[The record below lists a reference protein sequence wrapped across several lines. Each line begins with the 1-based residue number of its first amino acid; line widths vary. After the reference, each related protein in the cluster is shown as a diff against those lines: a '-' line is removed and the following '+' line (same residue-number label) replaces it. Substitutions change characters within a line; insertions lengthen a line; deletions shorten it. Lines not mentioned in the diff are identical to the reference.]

1 MTSTEAT
8 ALPVRRFPSR
18 IASLGFSMR
27 LPADWIS
34 HDLPEEAPDFA
45 DPTRLVPLA
54 AVTAPHAAI
63 VWAVA
68 ARPAYGDGT
77 LGDWAGYLLAQHGLQ
92 AARFAEGRLG
102 NLPALLGEC
111 EQPSELGPLRVR
123 FAFAEDGG
131 RLINLS
137 LTAPGLLA
145 DAVSP
150 LWMAAVQSFQLDDA
164 AGSTV
169 ALVTAAA
176 TDDDDDALVGD
187 GMAGDMRA
195 GNSTADDHHADG
207 AAPGD
212 PMAETLPLRMP
223 APLAAGHGP
232 QAPHDDDGQLAS
244 SLRDELGTLDLDIG
258 AEAQPAVAAADEVR
272 TQAIS
277 LPPGDTLGDHAR
289 ADDTASLNPE
299 HPMNRHLREGGVG
312 QVPRLV
318 AVDQARRCVSVAC
331 GAITAQV
338 DLPFGWHAVDDG
350 RRVLVFDPE
359 GNVEIQLDL
368 LPCGAR
374 ALDALLDEL
383 QATVQREGL
392 AAGGTAPECLR
403 FRNGAMHALSVRGLR
418 DGDQGIERFDLLV
431 PGPDARRA
439 LHARITATPAQ
450 ATAAANLGELLL
462 ASAVFGSFAV
472 PAPAAETGPD
482 WWMAAQLL
490 ERANRLEQ
498 AEQMITASVDHI
510 GAALQVAEL
519 YRQRMLRLL
528 RENDQPGAD
537 QARAQAVRWVQHYA
551 ASATSGGEGAALSR
565 ERDAFIASLSS
576 RA

>member
-1 MTSTEAT
+1 MTSSEAT

-34 HDLPEEAPDFA
+34 HDLPEETPDFA

-54 AVTAPHAAI
+54 AVTAPHAAL
-63 VWAVA
+63 VWSVA

-77 LGDWAGYLLAQHGLQ
+77 LGDWAHYLLAQQCQH

-102 NLPALLGEC
+102 TLPALLGEC
-111 EQPSELGPLRVR
+111 EQPGELGPLRVR

-131 RLINLS
+131 RLIQLS
-137 LTAPGLLA
+137 LTAPGVMA
-145 DAVSP
+145 DAISP
-150 LWMAAVQSFQLDDA
+150 LWVAAIASFQLDDT

-169 ALVTAAA
+169 ALLAPAAA
-176 TDDDDDALVGD
+176 DDDLPAPSPE
-187 GMAGDMRA
+187 MAQTM
-195 GNSTADDHHADG
+195 
-207 AAPGD
+207 
-212 PMAETLPLRMP
+212 PMQVPLRPMDP
-223 APLAAGHGP
+223 AGIVVHPGEDGPPAGEA
-232 QAPHDDDGQLAS
+232 QEAS
-244 SLRDELGTLDLDIG
+244 AMLDLDIG
-258 AEAQPAVAAADEVR
+258 TQALAAGLSMPVPVAARATEPADTAGEAP

-277 LPPGDTLGDHAR
+277 LPPADTLRDHAR
-289 ADDTASLNPE
+289 AGDASSLNPE

-312 QVPRLV
+312 QVPRVV
-318 AVDQARRCVSVAC
+318 ALDDALRQASVAC
-331 GAITAQV
+331 GAITAQI
-338 DLPFGWHAVDDG
+338 DLPYGWHAVDDG
-350 RRVLVFDPE
+350 RRVLVFDPD

-368 LPCGAR
+368 RPCEAR
-374 ALDALLDEL
+374 GLDALLDEV
-383 QATVQREGL
+383 QALVQREAL
-392 AAGGTAPECLR
+392 AEGGAAPECMRL
-403 FRNGAMHALSVRGLR
+403 RNGAMHALCVRGLR
-418 DGDQGIERFDLLV
+418 DGEQAIERFDLLV

-439 LHARITATPAQ
+439 LHARITTTPLL

-462 ASAVFGSFAV
+462 RSAVFGSFAV

-498 AEQMITASVDHI
+498 AEQMITSSVDHI

-528 RENDQPGAD
+528 REHDQPGAE

-565 ERDAFIASLSS
+565 ERDAFIASLG
-576 RA
+576 AAA